1 MAQSAQKTNRIRDHM
16 EAGLEHFDMGLVN
29 YRQHPTNVNYIVYR
43 FKDVQRA
50 DTFENKLKEANLWYE
65 RSNPEED
72 EKPLYM
78 FAVEKKHFNRTQ
90 KMNFET
96 EAKHKKFIIPH
107 GLFRNL
113 FVFLVMAIITLAS
126 VGYCKSRQKLEEESR
141 RVVQVQN
148 NFNQLPTLYKGQSL
162 LS

>member
-1 MAQSAQKTNRIRDHM
+1 M

-43 FKDVQRA
+43 FKDIQRA

-65 RSNPEED
+65 RSNPDED
-72 EKPLYM
+72 EKVLYM
-78 FAVEKKHFNRTQ
+78 FAVEKKHFNKTQ
-90 KMNFET
+90 KINFQT
-96 EAKHKKFIIPH
+96 EGKHKKFIIPH

-113 FVFLVMAIITLAS
+113 FVFIVMAIITLAS
-126 VGYCKSRQKLEEESR
+126 VGYCKSRQKLEEETR
-141 RVVQVQN
+141 RVVLQQN
-148 NFNQLPTLYKGQSL
+148 NFYQFPTLYSRQSS